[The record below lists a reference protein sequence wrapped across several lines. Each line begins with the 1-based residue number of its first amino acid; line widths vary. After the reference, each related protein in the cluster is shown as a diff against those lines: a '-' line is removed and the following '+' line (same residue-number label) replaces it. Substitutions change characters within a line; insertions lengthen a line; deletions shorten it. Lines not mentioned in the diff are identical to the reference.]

1 MYRVIRSDG
10 KTNEGISVQRA
21 CGEFYNLWYE
31 LNRSYSTKVKI
42 EQLENHIIWKFKY
55 TTFNGWEYTI
65 SRF

>member
-1 MYRVIRSDG
+1 MYRVVRSDG

-55 TTFNGWEYTI
+55 LI
-65 SRF
+65 